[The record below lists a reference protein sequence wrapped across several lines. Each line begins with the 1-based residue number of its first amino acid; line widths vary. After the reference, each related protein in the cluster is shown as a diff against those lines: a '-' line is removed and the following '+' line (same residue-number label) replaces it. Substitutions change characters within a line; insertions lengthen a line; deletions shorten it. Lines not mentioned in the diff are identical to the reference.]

1 MVKYNRSVKIFVFY
15 LFFVLF
21 ILILTG
27 QSLYADSSSLKNT
40 KAKSNEQVIWQTNV
54 FKLDSLSANY
64 SCEMQIEK
72 KVIKGKI
79 QYGFK
84 ITIMSKIYADI
95 SRSSLEI
102 KTKEKDLNLPAS
114 SKGYSF
120 SFNKESQMWF
130 ETNIYHMNEKDFNY
144 FLDSKGSLLILEG
157 KNLSINAMIDSQIM
171 ASISEIVR
179 YAKESDLDVE
189 PEDSN
194 FFYVNLVPF
203 QYSMINIMTSD
214 YSTLLGLSNNTML
227 NPSNNFTVNNMV
239 ESFNISAF
247 LSLRFMIFS
256 GFYINIGSQ
265 NAAYHYQDDDSQ
277 PFSFYLFNFSIVG
290 KIRLFTLFNF
300 MSLSLGV
307 GPGYF
312 YGAICDDAVF
322 GGYPSNLYPVLN
334 SSTFTQYF
342 AFDADIIVDF
352 KLTSDLYLSLI
363 FSSIGNAYGL
373 VFINIRFVIYF
384 PL

>member
-27 QSLYADSSSLKNT
+27 QSLYADSSYLKST
-40 KAKSNEQVIWQTNV
+40 KAKSNEQVIWQTNI
-54 FKLDSLSANY
+54 FKLDCLSSNY

-79 QYGFK
+79 QYEFK
-84 ITIMSKIYADI
+84 IMIMSKIFASI
-95 SRSSLEI
+95 KSSSLTI
-102 KTKEKDLNLPAS
+102 KTKEKDLNLLTI
-114 SKGYSF
+114 SKGYSS
-120 SFNKESQMWF
+120 SFDKESQMWS

-179 YAKESDLDVE
+179 FAKESDLDVE

-194 FFYVNLVPF
+194 LFYVNLVPF
-203 QYSMINIMTSD
+203 QSSMINIMTSD
-214 YSTLLGLSNNTML
+214 YFSSLGLPDNTML
-227 NPSNNFTVNNMV
+227 NPSNAFTVNNMV

-247 LSLRFMIFS
+247 FSLKFMIFS

-265 NAAYHYQDDDSQ
+265 NAVYHYQNDELKS
-277 PFSFYLFNFSIVG
+277 FSFYLFNFSIVG

-373 VFINIRFVIYF
+373 VFMNIRFVIYF